1 MSNDDLVRAMNEL
14 TRAMWDPTAPVPSFW
29 PTGWMGVFLIFVS
42 QIGAGIPLGVIK
54 ARDAGLSPFFT
65 ALLYVAS
72 DIVLAVTMEP
82 ILALLRWVGKRVEF
96 VGRIGNRLARFS
108 GAAGLQQGGVRG
120 PLGLI
125 LFSFSVSPSAGRAA
139 SVAAGYGFISGWTLA
154 IIGDMGYFV
163 LVMAST
169 LWISD
174 IFGDDRLAIG
184 AVLIGTWVLPMVI
197 RRMRRKPRANTHGGV
212 RTPAPAAL
220 RMSPLPATA
229 TIASGE
235 PLASPTPRKRTAN
248 PSRRRPTRGL
258 HR

>member
-154 IIGDMGYFV
+154 IIGDMGYFG

-169 LWISD
+169 LWISSV
-174 IFGDDRLAIG
+174 FGDDRLAVG
-184 AVLIGTWVLPMVI
+184 AVLIGTWLLPMII
-197 RRMRRKPRANTHGGV
+197 RRLRAASPSARPVRRGV
-212 RTPAPAAL
+212 QVSA
-220 RMSPLPATA
+220 ATA
-229 TIASGE
+229 
-235 PLASPTPRKRTAN
+235 LAREAPVDSRVARKATVTHN
-248 PSRRRPTRGL
+248 GRRRRASRGL